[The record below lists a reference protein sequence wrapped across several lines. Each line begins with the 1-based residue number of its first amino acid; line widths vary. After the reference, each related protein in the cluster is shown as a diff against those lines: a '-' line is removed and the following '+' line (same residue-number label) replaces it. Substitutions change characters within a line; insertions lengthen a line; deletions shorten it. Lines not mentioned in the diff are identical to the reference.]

1 MVISRCLKENFVPLE
16 KISGSSWRIRFSAY
30 PETAPVLDSEGNP
43 TGETKET
50 GWLIYTAE
58 VVFSEPTPE
67 IVRKVRMEELAKY
80 DNSDAVNAFFYNGKK
95 MWFDKLTRTSISHSI
110 EVEKSSGKETT
121 ELYDNDGVKYI
132 LPVDEALSLFDQ
144 VELYAKDCYNQTA
157 YHKVQLAALDDVDAL
172 LAYDIKAGYPEKLHF
187 GVSE

>member
-1 MVISRCLKENFVPLE
+1 MNNSFSKIEDFSSKEKLTT
-16 KISGSSWRIRFSAY
+16 SWRIRFS
-30 PETAPVLDSEGNP
+30 TRKEGN
-43 TGETKET
+43 
-50 GWLIYTAE
+50 LIYFTSA
-58 VVFSEPTPE
+58 
-67 IVRKVRMEELAKY
+67 IVKELTHDSVLKVRLEELAQFDKSP
-80 DNSDAVNAFFYNGKK
+80 DVNSFFVNGKQ
-95 MWFDKLTRTSISHSI
+95 MWFDKLTRTSIAHSI
-110 EVEKSSGKETT
+110 EVEKESGKETT

-132 LPVDEALSLFDQ
+132 LPIDEAISLFNQ